1 MHQFEIKNVRR
12 KLEHRNPKIIK
23 RKNGTALKF
32 NPIENL
38 KTRVSLTKY
47 EGWLSWRRLFQVAL
61 L

>member
-12 KLEHRNPKIIK
+12 KLEHGNPKIIE

-38 KTRVSLTKY
+38 KTRVSLTKN

>member
-1 MHQFEIKNVRR
+1 MHQFDIKNVGR
-12 KLEHRNPKIIK
+12 KLERRNPKKIK

-38 KTRVSLTKY
+38 KTRVSLTKN
-47 EGWLSWRRLFQVAL
+47 EGCLSWRRLFQVAL

>member
-38 KTRVSLTKY
+38 KTRVSLTKN
-47 EGWLSWRRLFQVAL
+47 EGWLSWQRLFQVAL